1 MQGEGDPDVFEEAEE
16 PTSPH
21 LPQQNRNGDVP
32 IRMYR
37 SVVLTSVRQFTD
49 PGSPPIQKAC
59 LELPASP
66 TLTEDMDPK
75 DLTIDGESEEPNA
88 FKDDEMDGPGRSDSA
103 DTLGYF
109 NAAFEDFDEQE
120 KEAYAHERTSRS
132 GLEVIRGNV
141 EDFNE
146 EDEEMMIDSTS
157 SSDRSSQSS
166 ESGSVKNFENPNT
179 ENHQIQILKLDES
192 YVVEVQA
199 GNLPS
204 PELPSMEVLNSRPIT
219 PDDFLTP
226 EEEAWT
232 YPTITVDEEHQ
243 SVTTVVER
251 VEEVTVQNQV
261 TFEQLVIERFNFQK
275 LPNTSQDPC
284 DSPITTGTP
293 PSTPA
298 MVELNALYQA
308 FSNASAKADDV
319 DREEVPFVQEAL
331 PPDVVTVIE
340 DDQIKMLHSAEVV
353 KDADNVEEEV
363 TVVRAVQAEVID
375 MDEVIK
381 AVDSVV
387 VKEIQ
392 PEILE
397 DPIEVMVVEVDE
409 DVPAHFDDQLQVL
422 ANSRS
427 QITISPHDSSESSS
441 SSSSDSEDEEEKDI
455 PVVAEE
461 EKDIS
466 VVAEE
471 EEDQLKVLPAI
482 IDVKMEEVSVAVN
495 EEIKVL
501 EDAVDV
507 DDANQQEV
515 TAVKDVQDEVMED
528 PIEMKVEEIENKVL
542 AIDDE
547 QTQATEESA
556 EMETTEVG
564 NKVPANEDVQPE
576 IMEEYFEMKVD
587 EIDNKVLYI
596 EEEQPQVLED
606 VIAIDKGVQENVSVV
621 EDVEPQIVEDP
632 VEVMANPVEEIITSL
647 EENQPHVLE
656 ELQGELQSE
665 SSFSNSS
672 LKGDIEEETTI
683 DQQLPAVEEIKLE
696 VKIVEEIKVEEIKV
710 KEIKVEEI
718 KVEEIKVE
726 ETKVEEKEVLL
737 VEDPIEID
745 EMKENVSAEV
755 DVIEELDPIQVENVK
770 EEDATAVNDEQLEV
784 TQEPHVDVVMSH
796 TRSSSSSSSEKDLE
810 EEKGQVVE
818 VSEDIHLHVV
828 PSIEV
833 TAQDSQA
840 PATEPLLEE
849 PIAIDDLK
857 EEGEEVIIVKDE
869 QLHVVEE
876 IPNVDVALSKTVS
889 CSTSSISS
897 SKSDNVQEEIPI
909 VENIAVLD
917 NPIEVDEG
925 PIKSDSTEIISVLID
940 GEKEAIVLK
949 CPLDQNRPLEADL
962 DISNQ
967 TGSILLAA
975 NEVSGEDAN
984 DPTQRGLSVSNVRPP
999 RKVSRDEG
1007 TQTDFCGY
1015 TGRLHV
1021 STPVQPAE
1029 LTSIIQPQT
1038 IPLQV
1043 EEMQATTTADTEV
1056 EPPAAVTTLQEIDAD
1071 LNRLV
1076 ASMEAAEEISTLSD
1090 GEVFAAGVIVAE
1102 SKANEDVDSFYG
1114 SDKEIDSEVVF
1125 SHTDSSSSS
1134 SSSSESDIEPDQTQ
1148 QVKSR
1153 FFFHPNKSNLLHFN
1167 FGTQ

>member
-1 MQGEGDPDVFEEAEE
+1 MQGDPDHDGIEETEE
-16 PTSPH
+16 PSSPH

-49 PGSPPIQKAC
+49 PGSPTIQKTC
-59 LELPASP
+59 LEMPASP

-75 DLTIDGESEEPNA
+75 DLTIDEETGESDA
-88 FKDDEMDGPGRSDSA
+88 VKDDETDGPGRSDSV

-120 KEAYAHERTSRS
+120 KEAYGHERTSRS

-157 SSDRSSQSS
+157 SSDTSSESS

-179 ENHQIQILKLDES
+179 EEHKLKILQLDES
-192 YVVEVQA
+192 YVVEVKA

-232 YPTITVDEEHQ
+232 YPTITVDEDIQ
-243 SVTTVVER
+243 NVTTVVER

-284 DSPITTGTP
+284 DSPVTTSTP

-308 FSNASAKADDV
+308 FSNASAKAGDV
-319 DREEVPFVQEAL
+319 EQEEVPLVQEIHLEVL
-331 PPDVVTVIE
+331 PPIEVLPDVVKEVPLME
-340 DDQIKMLHSAEVV
+340 DEQLQVVHSAEIV
-353 KDADNVEEEV
+353 KDADIKAEEDAV
-363 TVVRAVQAEVID
+363 VKTVQPDIKD
-375 MDEVIK
+375 MVEVIK
-381 AVDSVV
+381 VGDGVAV

-397 DPIEVMVVEVDE
+397 DPIEVMVVVVDE

-441 SSSSDSEDEEEKDI
+441 SSSSDSEDSEEKEI
-455 PVVAEE
+455 IHVVEE
-461 EKDIS
+461 N
-466 VVAEE
+466 
-471 EEDQLKVLPAI
+471 QLQVLPP
-482 IDVKMEEVSVAVN
+482 IDVKMEEVPVVEN
-495 EEIKVL
+495 EVIQVL
-501 EDAVDV
+501 EDTV
-507 DDANQQEV
+507 DANEQDV
-515 TAVKDVQDEVMED
+515 TAVKDIQDRIMED
-528 PIEMKVEEIENKVL
+528 SIEMKVDEIENEVL
-542 AIDDE
+542 TNDEEQIQVIEECVEMKAEEID
-547 QTQATEESA
+547 
-556 EMETTEVG
+556 
-564 NKVPANEDVQPE
+564 NKVPANEDEQPE
-576 IMEEYFEMKVD
+576 IMEEYVEMKID
-587 EIDNKVLYI
+587 EMDNKVLYI
-596 EEEQPQVLED
+596 EDEQPQVLED
-606 VIAIDKGVQENVSVV
+606 PIKVDSVVREDVSVV
-621 EDVEPQIVEDP
+621 EDAKPQIMEDP
-632 VEVMANPVEEIITSL
+632 VEVMGNLVEEKVTAV
-647 EENQPHVLE
+647 EDQPHVSE
-656 ELQGELQSE
+656 ELQGELQADSSSRSSSSSE
-665 SSFSNSS
+665 GN
-672 LKGDIEEETTI
+672 IEEEITTVFE
-683 DQQLPAVEEIKLE
+683 DCQSQDLPAVEEKE
-696 VKIVEEIKVEEIKV
+696 VPLDEDQIDGIAKVEVIEEIDELMLKMRSGYVSD
-710 KEIKVEEI
+710 
-718 KVEEIKVE
+718 
-726 ETKVEEKEVLL
+726 VEEKET
-737 VEDPIEID
+737 
-745 EMKENVSAEV
+745 
-755 DVIEELDPIQVENVK
+755 
-770 EEDATAVNDEQLEV
+770 TAVNDAQLDV
-784 TQEPHVDVVMSH
+784 MQEPRVDVAMSQ
-796 TRSSSSSSSEKDLE
+796 TRSSSSSSSESDTE
-810 EEKGQVVE
+810 EEKCQVVE

-828 PSIEV
+828 PSIEDTV
-833 TAQDSQA
+833 NEADSQT
-840 PATEPLLEE
+840 PATKQLLEE

-857 EEGEEVIIVKDE
+857 EDVTVVKDE
-869 QLHVVEE
+869 QLDVAEE
-876 IPNVDVALSKTVS
+876 HPNVVLSKTVS
-889 CSTSSISS
+889 RSTSSSS
-897 SKSDNVQEEIPI
+897 SSQSDYVQEEIPV
-909 VENIAVLD
+909 VEIIAVLD
-917 NPIEVDEG
+917 NPIEVNEG
-925 PIKSDSTEIISVLID
+925 PIKSDSTEIIAVLID

-962 DISNQ
+962 ISSQ
-967 TGSILLAA
+967 TGSFPLAA
-975 NEVSGEDAN
+975 NEVRGEDAN

-1043 EEMQATTTADTEV
+1043 EEMATTAVDAEV
-1056 EPPAAVTTLQEIDAD
+1056 EPPAAETTLKEIDFD
-1071 LNRLV
+1071 SNRF
-1076 ASMEAAEEISTLSD
+1076 SMGAAEEISSPLSD
-1090 GEVFAAGVIVAE
+1090 GEVFAAEVTVAE
-1102 SKANEDVDSFYG
+1102 PKANEDVDSFYG

-1134 SSSSESDIEPDQTQ
+1134 SSSSESDIEPDRTQ
-1148 QVKSR
+1148 QVKID
-1153 FFFHPNKSNLLHFN
+1153 FFKRVKPFLNFN
-1167 FGTQ
+1167 FWHWFSIAEKRRIARHCCARVSARERDCRIQCGSEAHVTED